1 MRQSAAMPTHNLPD
15 RRHDSFSGAMSAAC
29 ENRDSAPLAMIPV
42 HEYSDILPAYRGTA
56 LAGLLATHN
65 LGLEPSMHE
74 RPELLVITCMDYRV
88 TLDIP
93 GYSAYVLRVAGAN
106 VEPVA
111 FNVSFAVSV
120 AGIKAI
126 AVVGHD
132 DCAMEGVAS
141 RRETF
146 ISGLRHRCHWTHDL
160 AETHFDDG
168 VERFAIRESE
178 QATWQQAQRLRQQ
191 YTGVH
196 IAPLFFRV
204 GDGMLLQIVKNDAL
218 ELESSQAP

>member
-1 MRQSAAMPTHNLPD
+1 MLESAAMPTHDLPN
-15 RRHDSFSGAMSAAC
+15 RRHDSFSGAMAAAR
-29 ENRDSAPLAMIPV
+29 ENRDSAPLTMIPV
-42 HEYSDILPAYRGTA
+42 HESSDILPAYRGTP
-56 LAGLLATHN
+56 LAGLLAAHN
-65 LGLEPSMHE
+65 LGVQPSMQE
-74 RPELLVITCMDYRV
+74 RTELLVITCMDYRV

-93 GYSAYVLRVAGAN
+93 GYSPYVLRVAGAN

-120 AGIKAI
+120 AGVKAI

-146 ISGLRHRCHWTHDL
+146 ISGLRHRCHWTQDL

-168 VERFAIRESE
+168 VERFAIRDSE
-178 QATWQQAQRLRQQ
+178 EATWHQAQRLRQQ